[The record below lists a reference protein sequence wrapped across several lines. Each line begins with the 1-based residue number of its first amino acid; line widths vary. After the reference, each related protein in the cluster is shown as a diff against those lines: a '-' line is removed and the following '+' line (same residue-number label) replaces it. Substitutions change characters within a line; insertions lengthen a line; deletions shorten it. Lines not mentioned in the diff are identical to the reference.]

1 MKNYFS
7 FTRSQQIGIAF
18 WALLI
23 LGLIFTSSFLP
34 ESPEGKFEVSP
45 DDLEYVQLNSKSN
58 KNYFSN
64 NFNSADNKSAVS
76 LSEFDPNLLDLS
88 GWKNLGFSEKQA
100 DAIINYRDRFGPFKR
115 KEELKNIFVIS
126 EEKYLELEPYIIIE
140 SALQSEAKVELI
152 SLNSASLADLE
163 SLPGV
168 GPKFAERILKF
179 RNSLG
184 GFSSMTQLHEVYN
197 MTEEIYQILADET
210 FINAEE
216 IVQIK
221 INSAG
226 KDEIDKHPYI
236 DFDATA
242 AILKERES
250 KKIENL
256 DFLVSKNLITL
267 EEKERLEP
275 YISFE

>member
-1 MKNYFS
+1 VKKYFS
-7 FTRSQQIGIAF
+7 FTRSQQIGVAF

-34 ESPEGKFEVSP
+34 ESPEGKFEVNP
-45 DDLEYVQLNSKSN
+45 DDMEYVQLNAKSD
-58 KNYFSN
+58 KNYYSN
-64 NFNSADNKSAVS
+64 NYNSADSKSSIS
-76 LSEFDPNLLDLS
+76 LSDFDPNKLDLE

-100 DAIINYRDRFGPFKR
+100 NAIVNYRDRFGPFKR
-115 KEELKNIFVIS
+115 KEELKKIFVIS
-126 EEKYLELEPYIIIE
+126 EEKYRELEPYIKIE
-140 SALQSEAKVELI
+140 SAQQTEAKVELI
-152 SLNSASLADLE
+152 SLNSASLEELE
-163 SLPGV
+163 SLPGI

-210 FINAEE
+210 SINSAE
-216 IVQIK
+216 IVKIK
-221 INSAG
+221 INSAS

-256 DFLVSKNLITL
+256 DFLISKNVMTP

>member
-1 MKNYFS
+1 VKNYFS
-7 FTRSQQIGIAF
+7 FTRSQQVGVAF

-34 ESPEGKFEVSP
+34 ESPEGKFEVNP
-45 DDLEYVQLNSKSN
+45 EDLEYIQINAQSN
-58 KNYFSN
+58 QKYYSN
-64 NFNSADNKSAVS
+64 NYNSTVNKSTIS
-76 LSEFDPNLLDLS
+76 LSDFDPNILDFE
-88 GWKNLGFSEKQA
+88 GWKNLGFSEKQVN
-100 DAIINYRDRFGPFKR
+100 AIINYRDRFGPFKR
-115 KEELKNIFVIS
+115 KEDLKNIFVIS
-126 EEKYLELEPYIIIE
+126 EDKYRELEPFIKIE
-140 SALQSEAKVELI
+140 LAQQTETKVELI
-152 SLNSASLADLE
+152 SLNSASVAELE

-210 FINAEE
+210 FINSNE

-221 INSAG
+221 INSAS

-256 DFLVSKNLITL
+256 DFLISKNLMTP